1 MVNHHFRQHELAEKY
16 GHEMPKLLWQDE
28 DWQRVNQALCRG
40 DRGTLITWTNTGKAT
55 GGE

>member
-1 MVNHHFRQHELAEKY
+1 
-16 GHEMPKLLWQDE
+16 MPKLLQDE
-28 DWQRVNQALCRG
+28 DWQRVNQAVCRG